1 MRKSAKSALPSSAKN
16 PTASAPPDRRDHH
29 GFRGLPPPATFDF
42 EGLPDGS
49 LLSEIEVAAI
59 LRVSSNTLGGW
70 RRQGGHPL
78 KWLVLPNGF
87 VRYTAGHVREFLAS
101 GKPRPPR
108 SRPPATK
115 RTPAKPAGT
124 FTATTKISQD
134 ATSERR
140 RTPRRPRAAEAAAPA
155 GSSS

>member
-59 LRVSSNTLGGW
+59 LRVSTNTLGGW

-78 KWLVLPNGF
+78 KWRALPNGF
-87 VRYTAGHVREFLAS
+87 VRYTVGHVREFLAS

-108 SRPPATK
+108 GRPPA
-115 RTPAKPAGT
+115 PKPP
-124 FTATTKISQD
+124 
-134 ATSERR
+134 ERR
-140 RTPRRPRAAEAAAPA
+140 RASRRPRTADTAPA
-155 GSSS
+155 EPA